1 MTTTRG
7 LPEGILMMNNYY
19 AHSLPAN
26 TQLTKQSANRCFD
39 GEQHYYSHQSSA
51 TKTLMTFSIYLPDKA
66 LTGQRCPAIMYLS
79 GLTCNADNVTHK
91 AHFQKKCSELGV
103 IFIAPDT
110 SPRSSPDTN
119 AENTSAENEVP
130 NDERY
135 FVGQGASYYVDASCA
150 PWSENFNMQSY
161 IVDEL
166 YDLLRAEFAIS
177 SIGIMGHS
185 MGGHGA
191 LLLGF
196 KFPSKFVSVS
206 ALSPVCAA
214 SESAWG
220 QAAFTEYFG
229 EDKALWQ
236 QFDAS
241 HTIETVGQQYSTILV
256 DQGAADD
263 FLAQGQLQP
272 TKLQQA
278 CEKAQQ
284 PLTLR
289 YQAGHDHS
297 YYFIQS
303 VMDDHIHHHCKAAD
317 LPNNR

>member
-1 MTTTRG
+1 MT
-7 LPEGILMMNNYY
+7 NYY
-19 AHSLPAN
+19 ADSLSAN
-26 TQLTKQSANRCFD
+26 SKLTQISANRCFD
-39 GEQHYYSHQSSA
+39 GEQHYYSHDSTA
-51 TKTLMTFSIYLPDKA
+51 TKTSMTFSIYLPDEA
-66 LTGQRCPAIMYLS
+66 LAGHRCPAVLYLS

-91 AHFQKKCSELGV
+91 AHVQKKCSELGM

-110 SPRSSPDTN
+110 SPRSN
-119 AENTSAENEVP
+119 AEVEVA

-135 FVGQGASYYVDASCA
+135 FVGQGASYYVDATCA
-150 PWSENFNMQSY
+150 PWSEHFNMQSY

-166 YDLLRAEFAIS
+166 YDLLRAEFAIN

-220 QAAFTEYFG
+220 QAAFSEYFG
-229 EDKALWQ
+229 DNKVKWQ
-236 QFDAS
+236 ESDAA
-241 HTIETVGQQYSTILV
+241 HTIETVGQQYASILV
-256 DQGAADD
+256 DQGAADE
-263 FLAQGQLQP
+263 FLADGQLQTP
-272 TKLQQA
+272 KLQQA
-278 CEKAQQ
+278 CEKAGQ

-289 YQAGHDHS
+289 YLAGHDHS
-297 YYFIQS
+297 YYFIQT
-303 VMDDHIHHHCKAAD
+303 VIHDHIEHHWRMAQ
-317 LPNNR
+317 LS

>member
-1 MTTTRG
+1 
-7 LPEGILMMNNYY
+7 MNNTYNK
-19 AHSLPAN
+19 SLSAN
-26 TQLTKQSANRCFD
+26 SQLTQKSVNRCFD
-39 GEQHYYSHQSSA
+39 GEQHYYSHQATA
-51 TKTLMTFSIYLPDKA
+51 TKTPMTFSIYLPDEA
-66 LTGQRCPAIMYLS
+66 LAGRLCPAVLYLS

-91 AHFQKKCSELGV
+91 AHFQQKCSELGM

-110 SPRSSPDTN
+110 SPRSSDGSDN
-119 AENTSAENEVP
+119 GDSGEVP

-135 FVGQGASYYVDASCA
+135 FVGQGASYYVDATQQ
-150 PWSENFNMQSY
+150 PWAEHFNMQSY

-166 YDLLRAEFAIS
+166 YDLLRSEFPIHS
-177 SIGIMGHS
+177 MGITGHS

-220 QAAFTEYFG
+220 QAAYTEYFG
-229 EDKALWQ
+229 DDQSLWSQ
-236 QFDAS
+236 ADAS
-241 HTIETVGQQYSTILV
+241 KMIEKVGQQYASILV
-256 DQGAADD
+256 DQGAADN
-263 FLAQGQLQP
+263 FLAEGQLQ
-272 TKLQQA
+272 TAKLQDV
-278 CEKAQQ
+278 CTKAKQ

-303 VMDDHIHHHCKAAD
+303 VINDHIEHHWRMAQ
-317 LPNNR
+317 LS

>member
-1 MTTTRG
+1 
-7 LPEGILMMNNYY
+7 MNNAYNK
-19 AHSLPAN
+19 SLPAN
-26 TQLTKQSANRCFD
+26 TQLTQISVNRCFN
-39 GEQHYYSHQSSA
+39 GEQHYYSHESTA
-51 TKTLMTFSIYLPDKA
+51 TKTPMTFSIYLPDEA
-66 LTGQRCPAIMYLS
+66 LLGQRCPAVLYLS

-91 AHFQKKCSELGV
+91 AHFQQRCSELGM

-110 SPRSSPDTN
+110 SPRS
-119 AENTSAENEVP
+119 NEDIDVP

-135 FVGQGASYYVDASCA
+135 FVGQGASYYVDATRA

-166 YDLLRAEFAIS
+166 YDLLRSEFAIS
-177 SIGIMGHS
+177 SIGVTGHS

-220 QAAFTEYFG
+220 EAAYTEYFG
-229 EDKALWQ
+229 DDKALWAQ
-236 QFDAS
+236 ADAA
-241 HTIETVGQQYSTILV
+241 HTIKTVGRQYSSILV
-256 DQGAADD
+256 DQGAADN
-263 FLAQGQLQP
+263 FLAEGQLQ
-272 TKLQQA
+272 TAKLQQA
-278 CEKAQQ
+278 CEEAKQ

-297 YYFIQS
+297 YYFIQT
-303 VMDDHIHHHCKAAD
+303 VINDHIEHHWRMAQ
-317 LPNNR
+317 LS

>member
-1 MTTTRG
+1 
-7 LPEGILMMNNYY
+7 MNNAYNK
-19 AHSLPAN
+19 SLSAN
-26 TQLTKQSANRCFD
+26 TQLTQISVNRCFN
-39 GEQHYYSHQSSA
+39 GEQHYYSHESTA
-51 TKTLMTFSIYLPDKA
+51 TKTPMTFSIYLPDEA
-66 LTGQRCPAIMYLS
+66 LLGQRCPAVLYLS

-91 AHFQKKCSELGV
+91 AHFQQRCSELGM

-110 SPRSSPDTN
+110 SPRSSEDD
-119 AENTSAENEVP
+119 EVP

-135 FVGQGASYYVDASCA
+135 FVGQGASYYVDATRA
-150 PWSENFNMQSY
+150 PWAENFNMQSY

-166 YDLLRAEFAIS
+166 YDLLRSEFAIS
-177 SIGIMGHS
+177 SIGVTGHS

-220 QAAFTEYFG
+220 QAAYTEYFG
-229 EDKALWQ
+229 DDKALWAQ
-236 QFDAS
+236 ADAA
-241 HTIETVGQQYSTILV
+241 HTIATVGRQYSSILV
-256 DQGAADD
+256 DQGAADN
-263 FLAQGQLQP
+263 FLAEGQLQ
-272 TKLQQA
+272 TAKLQQA
-278 CEKAQQ
+278 CEKANQ

-297 YYFIQS
+297 YYFIQT
-303 VMDDHIHHHCKAAD
+303 VINDHIEHHWRMAQ
-317 LPNNR
+317 LN

>member
-1 MTTTRG
+1 
-7 LPEGILMMNNYY
+7 MNNYY

-26 TQLTKQSANRCFD
+26 SKLTQKSVNRCFN
-39 GEQHYYSHQSSA
+39 GEQHYYSHQSTT
-51 TKTLMTFSIYLPDKA
+51 TKTPMTFSVYLPDEA
-66 LTGQRCPAIMYLS
+66 LAGRRCPAIMYLS

-91 AHFQKKCSELGV
+91 AHFQQRCSELGI
-103 IFIAPDT
+103 IFIAPDS
-110 SPRSSPDTN
+110 SPRSDTD
-119 AENTSAENEVP
+119 TDIDVP

-135 FVGQGASYYVDASCA
+135 FVGQGASYYIDATCA
-150 PWSENFNMQSY
+150 PWAENFNMQSY
-161 IVDEL
+161 IADEL
-166 YDLLRAEFAIS
+166 YDLLRAELAIS

-220 QAAFTEYFG
+220 QAAYTEYFG
-229 EDKALWQ
+229 DDKALWQ
-236 QFDAS
+236 QSDAA
-241 HTIETVGQQYSTILV
+241 HMIETVGRQYLNILV
-256 DQGAADD
+256 DQGAADQ
-263 FLAQGQLQP
+263 FLADGQLQTP
-272 TKLQQA
+272 KLQQA
-278 CEKAQQ
+278 CKKAQQ

-297 YYFIQS
+297 YYFIQT
-303 VMDDHIHHHCKAAD
+303 VINDHIEHHWRMAQ
-317 LPNNR
+317 LS

>member
-1 MTTTRG
+1 
-7 LPEGILMMNNYY
+7 MNNYH
-19 AHSLPAN
+19 AHSLSDN
-26 TQLTKQSANRCFD
+26 TQLTQVSSNRCFA
-39 GEQHYYSHQSSA
+39 GEQHYYSHHSTS
-51 TKTLMTFSIYLPDKA
+51 TKTPMTFSIYLPDKA
-66 LTGQRCPAIMYLS
+66 LAGHDCPAILYLS

-91 AHFQKKCSELGV
+91 AHFQQKCSELGM

-110 SPRSSPDTN
+110 SPRSSEGNDV
-119 AENTSAENEVP
+119 A

-135 FVGQGASYYVDASCA
+135 FVGQGASYYVDATQA
-150 PWSENFNMQSY
+150 PWADNFNMQSY

-166 YDLLRAEFAIS
+166 YELLQTEFVIS

-229 EDKALWQ
+229 EDKSAWQ
-236 QFDAS
+236 QADAS
-241 HTIETVGQQYSTILV
+241 FIIEQVGQQYSNILV
-256 DQGAADD
+256 DQGAADE
-263 FLAQGQLQP
+263 FLADGQLQTP
-272 TKLQQA
+272 KLQQA
-278 CEKAQQ
+278 CQNAQQ

-303 VMDDHIHHHCKAAD
+303 MMEDHIDHHYKAAD
-317 LPNNR
+317 LTSNRHLMTED

>member
-1 MTTTRG
+1 MSI
-7 LPEGILMMNNYY
+7 PQ

-26 TQLTKQSANRCFD
+26 TKLTIISTNRCFD
-39 GEQHYYSHQSSA
+39 GEQRYYRHQSEA
-51 TKTLMTFSIYLPDKA
+51 TKTPMTFSIYLPDEA
-66 LTGQRCPAIMYLS
+66 LAGHLCPAILYLS

-91 AHFQKKCSELGV
+91 AHFQQKCSELGM

-110 SPRSSPDTN
+110 SPRSSD
-119 AENTSAENEVP
+119 EQDVP

-135 FVGQGASYYVDASCA
+135 FVGQGASYYVDATQA
-150 PWSENFNMQSY
+150 PWSDNFNMQSY
-161 IVDEL
+161 IADEL
-166 YDLLRAEFAIS
+166 YDLLRTEFGIA

-196 KFPSKFVSVS
+196 TYPSKFVSVS

-229 EDKALWQ
+229 DDKEKWQ
-236 QFDAS
+236 ASDAA
-241 HTIETVGQQYSTILV
+241 HTIETVGQQYTSILV
-256 DQGAADD
+256 DQGAADE
-263 FLAQGQLQP
+263 FLADGQLQ
-272 TKLQQA
+272 TSKLQQA
-278 CEKAQQ
+278 CAKAGQ

-303 VMDDHIHHHCKAAD
+303 VIEDHIEHHWRMAQ
-317 LPNNR
+317 LS

>member
-1 MTTTRG
+1 M
-7 LPEGILMMNNYY
+7 INNYY
-19 AHSLPAN
+19 THRLPAN
-26 TQLTKQSANRCFD
+26 TQLTKKSANRCFS
-39 GEQHYYSHQSSA
+39 GEQHYYSHDSTA
-51 TKTLMTFSIYLPDKA
+51 TKTKMTFSVYLPDAA
-66 LTGQRCPAIMYLS
+66 LSGQLCPAILYLS

-91 AHFQKKCSELGV
+91 AHFQKKCSELGM

-110 SPRSSPDTN
+110 SPRSDTDAGIDVPD
-119 AENTSAENEVP
+119 
-130 NDERY
+130 DERY
-135 FVGQGASYYVDASCA
+135 FVGQGASYYVDATSE
-150 PWSENFNMQSY
+150 PWADNFNMQSY
-161 IVDEL
+161 IVEEL
-166 YDLLRAEFAIS
+166 YDLLRAEFAVS

-229 EDKALWQ
+229 EDTAGWKE
-236 QFDAS
+236 FDAA
-241 HTIETVGQQYSTILV
+241 HTIERVGQQYLSILV
-256 DQGAADD
+256 DQGGADE
-263 FLAQGQLQP
+263 FLADGQLQ
-272 TKLQQA
+272 TFKLQQA
-278 CEKAQQ
+278 CQQAKQ

-303 VMDDHIHHHCKAAD
+303 VMSDHIHHHYKAAD
-317 LPNNR
+317 LANSR

>member
-1 MTTTRG
+1 
-7 LPEGILMMNNYY
+7 MNNTYNK
-19 AHSLPAN
+19 SLSAN
-26 TQLTKQSANRCFD
+26 SQLAQKSVNRCFD
-39 GEQHYYSHQSSA
+39 GEQHYYSHQSTA
-51 TKTLMTFSIYLPDKA
+51 TKTPMTFSIYLPDEA
-66 LTGQRCPAIMYLS
+66 LAGRLCPAVLYLS

-91 AHFQKKCSELGV
+91 AHFQQKCSELGM

-110 SPRSSPDTN
+110 SPRTDEGNDSDSS
-119 AENTSAENEVP
+119 EVP

-135 FVGQGASYYVDASCA
+135 FVGQGASYYVDATQQ
-150 PWSENFNMQSY
+150 PWAEHFNMQSY

-166 YDLLRAEFAIS
+166 YDLLRSEFPIHS
-177 SIGIMGHS
+177 MGITGHS

-206 ALSPVCAA
+206 ALSPVSAA

-220 QAAFTEYFG
+220 QAAYTEYFG
-229 EDKALWQ
+229 DDQSLWSQ
-236 QFDAS
+236 ADAS
-241 HTIETVGQQYSTILV
+241 KMIEKVGQQYASILI
-256 DQGAADD
+256 DQGAADN
-263 FLAQGQLQP
+263 FLAEGQLQ
-272 TKLQQA
+272 TGKLQDA
-278 CEKAQQ
+278 CTKAKQ

-303 VMDDHIHHHCKAAD
+303 VINDHIEHHWRMAQ
-317 LPNNR
+317 LS

>member
-1 MTTTRG
+1 
-7 LPEGILMMNNYY
+7 MNNSYN
-19 AHSLPAN
+19 HSLSAS
-26 TQLTKQSANRCFD
+26 TQLMQKSVNRCFD
-39 GEQHYYSHQSSA
+39 GEQHYYSHQSTS
-51 TKTLMTFSIYLPDKA
+51 TKTPMTFSIYLPDEA
-66 LTGQRCPAIMYLS
+66 LAGQRCPAILYLS

-91 AHFQKKCSELGV
+91 AHFQQKCSELGM

-110 SPRSSPDTN
+110 SPRSSGGVD
-119 AENTSAENEVP
+119 SRDSNEVP

-135 FVGQGASYYVDASCA
+135 FVGQGASYYVDATQA
-150 PWSENFNMQSY
+150 PWDNNFNMQSY

-166 YDLLRAEFAIS
+166 YDLLRSEFPIH
-177 SIGIMGHS
+177 SIGITGHS

-196 KFPSKFVSVS
+196 KFPGKFVSVS

-220 QAAFTEYFG
+220 QAAYAEYFG
-229 EDKALWQ
+229 DDTSLWSQ
-236 QFDAS
+236 ADAS
-241 HTIETVGQQYSTILV
+241 QVIEQVGQQYSSILV
-256 DQGAADD
+256 DQGAADE
-263 FLAQGQLQP
+263 FLAEGQLQ
-272 TKLQQA
+272 TSKLQQA
-278 CEKAQQ
+278 CEKAKQ

-303 VMDDHIHHHCKAAD
+303 VINDHIEHHWRKAQF
-317 LPNNR
+317 N

>member
-1 MTTTRG
+1 
-7 LPEGILMMNNYY
+7 MNNAYNY
-19 AHSLPAN
+19 NLSAN
-26 TQLTKQSANRCFD
+26 TQLTQKSVNRCFN
-39 GEQHYYSHQSSA
+39 GEQHYYTHQSSA
-51 TKTLMTFSIYLPDKA
+51 TKTPMTFSIYLPDEA
-66 LTGQRCPAIMYLS
+66 LAGQLCPAILYLS
-79 GLTCNADNVTHK
+79 GLTCDADNVTHK
-91 AHFQKKCSELGV
+91 AHFQQKCSELGM

-110 SPRSSPDTN
+110 SPRNSEGD
-119 AENTSAENEVP
+119 EVP

-135 FVGQGASYYVDASCA
+135 FVGQGASYYVDATCA
-150 PWSENFNMQSY
+150 PWSEHFNMQSY

-166 YDLLRAEFAIS
+166 YDLLRSEFAIS

-220 QAAFTEYFG
+220 EAAYTEYFG
-229 EDKALWQ
+229 DDKAQWAQ
-236 QFDAS
+236 ADAAQM
-241 HTIETVGQQYSTILV
+241 IERIGQQYSSILV
-256 DQGAADD
+256 DQGAADN
-263 FLAQGQLQP
+263 FLAEGQLQTP
-272 TKLQQA
+272 KLQQA
-278 CEKAQQ
+278 CEKAKQ

-297 YYFIQS
+297 YYFIQT
-303 VMDDHIHHHCKAAD
+303 VINDHIEHHWRMAQ
-317 LPNNR
+317 LS

>member
-1 MTTTRG
+1 
-7 LPEGILMMNNYY
+7 MNNYHAY
-19 AHSLPAN
+19 SLSDN
-26 TQLTKQSANRCFD
+26 TQLTQVSRNRCFA
-39 GEQHYYSHQSSA
+39 GEQHYYSHQSTS
-51 TKTLMTFSIYLPDKA
+51 TKTPMTFSIYLPDKVLA
-66 LTGQRCPAIMYLS
+66 GHDCPAILYLS

-91 AHFQKKCSELGV
+91 AHFQQKCSELGM

-110 SPRSSPDTN
+110 SPRSSEGN
-119 AENTSAENEVP
+119 NVA

-135 FVGQGASYYVDASCA
+135 FVGQGASYYVDATQA
-150 PWSENFNMQSY
+150 PWADNFNMQSY

-166 YDLLRAEFAIS
+166 YELLQTEFAIS

-196 KFPSKFVSVS
+196 KFPSKFFSVS

-229 EDKALWQ
+229 EDKSAWQ
-236 QFDAS
+236 QADAS
-241 HTIETVGQQYSTILV
+241 FIIEQVGQQYSNILV
-256 DQGAADD
+256 DQGAADE
-263 FLAQGQLQP
+263 FLADGQLQTP
-272 TKLQQA
+272 KLQQA
-278 CEKAQQ
+278 CQNAQQ

-303 VMDDHIHHHCKAAD
+303 MMNDHIDHHYKAAD
-317 LPNNR
+317 LTSNRHLMTKD

>member
-1 MTTTRG
+1 
-7 LPEGILMMNNYY
+7 MNNSFN
-19 AHSLPAN
+19 HNLTAN
-26 TQLTKQSANRCFD
+26 SKLTQVSVNRCFD

-51 TKTLMTFSIYLPDKA
+51 TKTPMTFSIYLPDEA
-66 LTGQRCPAIMYLS
+66 LAGQRCPAIMYLS

-91 AHFQKKCSELGV
+91 AHFQQKCSELGM

-110 SPRSSPDTN
+110 SPRSSEDTD
-119 AENTSAENEVP
+119 VP

-135 FVGQGASYYVDASCA
+135 FVGQGASYYVDATKA

-166 YDLLRAEFAIS
+166 YDLLRTEFAIS
-177 SIGIMGHS
+177 SIGVTGHS

-196 KFPSKFVSVS
+196 TFPSKFVSVS

-220 QAAFTEYFG
+220 EAAYTEYFG
-229 EDKALWQ
+229 DDKTVWQ
-236 QFDAS
+236 KHDAA
-241 HTIETVGQQYSTILV
+241 HTIERVGQQYPSILV
-256 DQGAADD
+256 DQGAADN
-263 FLAQGQLQP
+263 FLAEGQLQTP
-272 TKLQQA
+272 KLQQA
-278 CEKAQQ
+278 CEKANQ

-303 VMDDHIHHHCKAAD
+303 VINDHIWHHWRMAQ
-317 LPNNR
+317 LS

>member
-1 MTTTRG
+1 
-7 LPEGILMMNNYY
+7 MNNSYH
-19 AHSLPAN
+19 HSLSAN
-26 TQLTKQSANRCFD
+26 TELTQKSVNRCFD
-39 GEQHYYSHQSSA
+39 GEQHYYTHQSTT
-51 TKTLMTFSIYLPDKA
+51 TKTPMTFSIYLPDEA
-66 LTGQRCPAIMYLS
+66 LVGQRCPAILYLS
-79 GLTCNADNVTHK
+79 GLTCDADNVTHK
-91 AHFQKKCSELGV
+91 AHFQQKCSELGM

-110 SPRSSPDTN
+110 SPRSD
-119 AENTSAENEVP
+119 ADAGLEVP

-135 FVGQGASYYVDASCA
+135 FVGQGASYYVDATQS
-150 PWSENFNMQSY
+150 PWSEHFNMQSY

-196 KFPSKFVSVS
+196 KFPSKFISVS

-220 QAAFTEYFG
+220 EAAYTEYFG
-229 EDKALWQ
+229 DDKSMWQ
-236 QFDAS
+236 QSDAS
-241 HTIETVGQQYSTILV
+241 QVIETLGQQYPSILV
-256 DQGAADD
+256 DQGASDN
-263 FLAQGQLQP
+263 FLAEGQLQTP
-272 TKLQQA
+272 KLQAA
-278 CEKAQQ
+278 CEKANQ

-297 YYFIQS
+297 YYFIQT
-303 VMDDHIHHHCKAAD
+303 VINDHIEHHCKAAD
-317 LPNNR
+317 LANSR

>member
-1 MTTTRG
+1 
-7 LPEGILMMNNYY
+7 MNKSYNF
-19 AHSLPAN
+19 SLSAN
-26 TQLTKQSANRCFD
+26 TQLTQKSVNRCFE

-51 TKTLMTFSIYLPDKA
+51 TKTPMTFSIYLPDEA
-66 LTGQRCPAIMYLS
+66 LAGQRCPAILYLS
-79 GLTCNADNVTHK
+79 GLTCDADNVTHK
-91 AHFQKKCSELGV
+91 AHFQQKCSELGM

-110 SPRSSPDTN
+110 SPRSDED
-119 AENTSAENEVP
+119 AGIEVP

-135 FVGQGASYYVDASCA
+135 FVGQGASYYVDATRE
-150 PWSENFNMQSY
+150 PWSEHFNMETY

-166 YDLLRAEFAIS
+166 YDLLRSEFAIS
-177 SIGIMGHS
+177 SIGITGHS

-220 QAAFTEYFG
+220 EAAYTEYFG
-229 EDKALWQ
+229 DDKSLWAQ
-236 QFDAS
+236 ADAS
-241 HTIETVGQQYSTILV
+241 KMIEEVGRQYTSVLV
-256 DQGAADD
+256 DQGEADN
-263 FLAQGQLQP
+263 FLAEGQLQ
-272 TKLQQA
+272 TDKLHKA
-278 CEKAQQ
+278 CEKAKQ

-297 YYFIQS
+297 YYFIQT
-303 VMDDHIHHHCKAAD
+303 VINDHIYHHYKAAH
-317 LPNNR
+317 LSS

>member
-1 MTTTRG
+1 MS
-7 LPEGILMMNNYY
+7 NYY

-26 TQLTKQSANRCFD
+26 TQLKQISANRCFD
-39 GEQHYYSHQSSA
+39 GEQHYYSHQSTS
-51 TKTLMTFSIYLPDKA
+51 TKTPMTFSVYLPDEA
-66 LTGQRCPAIMYLS
+66 LAGNRCPAILYLS

-91 AHFQKKCSELGV
+91 GHFQQRCGELGI
-103 IFIAPDT
+103 IFIAPDS
-110 SPRSSPDTN
+110 SPRSSSNSD
-119 AENTSAENEVP
+119 ADASVEVP

-135 FVGQGASYYVDASCA
+135 FVGQGASYYVDATCA
-150 PWSENFNMQSY
+150 PWSDNFNMQSY

-166 YDLLRAEFAIS
+166 YDLLRAEFSIN

-220 QAAFTEYFG
+220 QAAYSEYFG
-229 EDKALWQ
+229 DNKSLWEQ
-236 QFDAS
+236 SDAAYM
-241 HTIETVGQQYSTILV
+241 IETVGRQYSSILV
-256 DQGAADD
+256 DQGAADQ
-263 FLAQGQLQP
+263 FLADGQLQTP
-272 TKLQQA
+272 KLQQA
-278 CEKAQQ
+278 CEKAKQ

-297 YYFIQS
+297 YYFIQT
-303 VMDDHIHHHCKAAD
+303 VINDHIEHHWRMAQ
-317 LPNNR
+317 LS

>member
-1 MTTTRG
+1 
-7 LPEGILMMNNYY
+7 MNNSYN
-19 AHSLPAN
+19 HSLSAS
-26 TQLTKQSANRCFD
+26 TQLTQKSVNRCFD
-39 GEQHYYSHQSSA
+39 GEQRYYSHQSAA
-51 TKTLMTFSIYLPDKA
+51 TKTPMTFSIYLPDEA
-66 LTGQRCPAIMYLS
+66 LAGQRCPAILYLS

-91 AHFQKKCSELGV
+91 AHFQQKCSELGM

-110 SPRSSPDTN
+110 SPRSS
-119 AENTSAENEVP
+119 EGSERSEVP

-135 FVGQGASYYVDASCA
+135 FVGQGASYYVDATQA
-150 PWSENFNMQSY
+150 PWAEHFNMQSY

-166 YDLLRAEFAIS
+166 YDLLRSEFPIH
-177 SIGIMGHS
+177 SIGITGHS

-220 QAAFTEYFG
+220 QAAYTEYFG
-229 EDKALWQ
+229 DDKSLWAQ
-236 QFDAS
+236 ADAS
-241 HTIETVGQQYSTILV
+241 QIIEQFGQQYSSILV
-256 DQGAADD
+256 DQGAADE
-263 FLAQGQLQP
+263 FLADGQLQ
-272 TKLQQA
+272 TSKLQQA
-278 CEKAQQ
+278 CTKAKQ

-297 YYFIQS
+297 YYFIQT
-303 VMDDHIHHHCKAAD
+303 VINEHIEHHWRMAQ
-317 LPNNR
+317 LS

>member
-1 MTTTRG
+1 
-7 LPEGILMMNNYY
+7 MNNTYNK
-19 AHSLPAN
+19 SLSAN
-26 TQLTKQSANRCFD
+26 TQLTQKSVNRCFD
-39 GEQHYYSHQSSA
+39 GEQHYYSHQSAA
-51 TKTLMTFSIYLPDKA
+51 TKTPMTFSIYLPDEA
-66 LTGQRCPAIMYLS
+66 LAGRLCPAVLYLS

-91 AHFQKKCSELGV
+91 AHFQQKCSELGM

-110 SPRSSPDTN
+110 SPRSSDGSDN
-119 AENTSAENEVP
+119 GDSNEVP

-135 FVGQGASYYVDASCA
+135 FVGQGASYYVDATQA
-150 PWSENFNMQSY
+150 PWAENFNMQSY

-166 YDLLRAEFAIS
+166 YDLLRSEFPIHS
-177 SIGIMGHS
+177 VGITGHS

-220 QAAFTEYFG
+220 QAAYTEYFG
-229 EDKALWQ
+229 DDQSLWSQ
-236 QFDAS
+236 ADAS
-241 HTIETVGQQYSTILV
+241 KTIEKVGQQYASILV
-256 DQGAADD
+256 DQGAADN
-263 FLAQGQLQP
+263 FLAEGQLQ
-272 TKLQQA
+272 TAKLQDA
-278 CEKAQQ
+278 CTNAKQ

-297 YYFIQS
+297 YYFIQT
-303 VMDDHIHHHCKAAD
+303 VINDHIEHHWRMA
-317 LPNNR
+317 

>member
-1 MTTTRG
+1 MT
-7 LPEGILMMNNYY
+7 NYY
-19 AHSLPAN
+19 ADSLPAN
-26 TQLTKQSANRCFD
+26 SKLTQISANRCFD
-39 GEQHYYSHQSSA
+39 GEQHYYSHDSTA
-51 TKTLMTFSIYLPDKA
+51 TKTSMTFSIYLPDEA
-66 LTGQRCPAIMYLS
+66 LAGHRCPAVLYLS

-91 AHFQKKCSELGV
+91 AHMQQKCSELGM

-110 SPRSSPDTN
+110 SPRSN
-119 AENTSAENEVP
+119 AEVDVA

-135 FVGQGASYYVDASCA
+135 FVGQGASYYVDATCA
-150 PWSENFNMQSY
+150 PWSEHFNMQSY

-166 YDLLRAEFAIS
+166 YDLLRAEFAID

-220 QAAFTEYFG
+220 QAAFSEYFG
-229 EDKALWQ
+229 DNKVKWQ
-236 QFDAS
+236 ESDAA
-241 HTIETVGQQYSTILV
+241 HTIEAVGQQYASILV
-256 DQGAADD
+256 DQGAADE
-263 FLAQGQLQP
+263 FLVAGQLQTP
-272 TKLQQA
+272 KLQQA
-278 CEKAQQ
+278 CEKAGQ

-289 YQAGHDHS
+289 YLAGHDHS
-297 YYFIQS
+297 YYFIQT
-303 VMDDHIHHHCKAAD
+303 VIHDHIEHHWRMAQ
-317 LPNNR
+317 LS

>member
-1 MTTTRG
+1 MV
-7 LPEGILMMNNYY
+7 NNYH

-26 TQLTKQSANRCFD
+26 TQLTKVSSNRCFE
-39 GEQHYYSHQSSA
+39 GEQHYYRHQSDTTNTS
-51 TKTLMTFSIYLPDKA
+51 MTFSIYLPDEA
-66 LTGQRCPAIMYLS
+66 LNGQRCPAILYLS
-79 GLTCNADNVTHK
+79 GLTCSADNVTHK
-91 AHFQKKCSELGV
+91 AHFQKKCSELGM

-110 SPRSSPDTN
+110 SPRSDPDSDAN
-119 AENTSAENEVP
+119 VP
-130 NDERY
+130 DDERY
-135 FVGQGASYYVDASCA
+135 FVGQGASFYVDATCA
-150 PWSENFNMQSY
+150 PWSTHFSMQSY

-220 QAAFTEYFG
+220 QAAFAEYFG
-229 EDKALWQ
+229 ADKSLWQ
-236 QFDAS
+236 DADAS
-241 HTIETVGQQYSTILV
+241 FTIEQVGQQYSNILV
-256 DQGAADD
+256 DQGANDE
-263 FLAQGQLQP
+263 FLADGQLQTP
-272 TKLQQA
+272 KLQQA
-278 CEKAQQ
+278 CQKAEQ

-303 VMDDHIHHHCKAAD
+303 MMDDHIDHHCKAAD
-317 LPNNR
+317 LASNRRPMNKY

>member
-1 MTTTRG
+1 
-7 LPEGILMMNNYY
+7 MNNSYH
-19 AHSLPAN
+19 HSFSASSQL
-26 TQLTKQSANRCFD
+26 TQLSVNRCFD
-39 GEQHYYSHQSSA
+39 GEQHYYSHQSTA
-51 TKTLMTFSIYLPDKA
+51 TKTAMTFSIYLPDEA
-66 LTGQRCPAIMYLS
+66 LAGRRRPAVLYLS

-91 AHFQKKCSELGV
+91 AHFQQKCSELGM

-110 SPRSSPDTN
+110 SPRSSESVD
-119 AENTSAENEVP
+119 VP

-135 FVGQGASYYVDASCA
+135 FVGQGASYYVDAAQA
-150 PWSENFNMQSY
+150 PWSEHFNMQSY

-166 YDLLRAEFAIS
+166 YDLLRSEFPID
-177 SIGIMGHS
+177 SIGVTGHS

-220 QAAFTEYFG
+220 EAAFTEYFG
-229 EDKALWQ
+229 DDKAQWAQ
-236 QFDAS
+236 ADAAK
-241 HTIETVGQQYSTILV
+241 TIEKVGQQYTSILV
-256 DQGAADD
+256 DQGAADN
-263 FLAQGQLQP
+263 FLADGQLQ
-272 TKLQQA
+272 TNKLLDA
-278 CEKAQQ
+278 CEKAKQ

-297 YYFIQS
+297 YYFIQTFIN
-303 VMDDHIHHHCKAAD
+303 DHIEHHWRMAQFG
-317 LPNNR
+317 

>member
-1 MTTTRG
+1 M
-7 LPEGILMMNNYY
+7 
-19 AHSLPAN
+19 SLYSSQKLTVSSKL
-26 TQLTKQSANRCFD
+26 TQTSANRCFD
-39 GEQHYYSHQSSA
+39 GEQRYYSHDSSA
-51 TKTLMTFSIYLPDKA
+51 TKTSMSFSIYLPDEA
-66 LTGQRCPAIMYLS
+66 LAGSLCPAVLYLS

-91 AHFQKKCSELGV
+91 AHFQQQCSEIGV

-110 SPRSSPDTN
+110 SPRSIADGDKSV
-119 AENTSAENEVP
+119 AVP

-135 FVGQGASYYVDASCA
+135 FVGQGASYYVDAVEA
-150 PWSENFNMQSY
+150 PWSEHFNMQSY

-166 YDLLRAEFAIS
+166 YDLLRDEFPIS
-177 SIGIMGHS
+177 SIGITGHS

-196 KFPSKFVSVS
+196 KYPSKFISVS
-206 ALSPVCAA
+206 ALSPVCSA

-229 EDKALWQ
+229 NDKSLWEQ
-236 QFDAS
+236 ADAAKV
-241 HTIETVGQQYSTILV
+241 IAQAGQQYASLLV

-263 FLAQGQLQP
+263 FLIEGQLQ
-272 TKLQQA
+272 TDKLQQA
-278 CEKAQQ
+278 CQTAQQ

-297 YYFIQS
+297 YYFIQT
-303 VMDDHIHHHCKAAD
+303 VINDHIWHHYRMAQ
-317 LPNNR
+317 LS

>member
-1 MTTTRG
+1 MS
-7 LPEGILMMNNYY
+7 NYL
-19 AHSLPAN
+19 AHNLSAN
-26 TQLTKQSANRCFD
+26 TKLTQVSANRCFD
-39 GEQHYYSHQSSA
+39 GEQHYYRHDSTA
-51 TKTLMTFSIYLPDKA
+51 TKTPMTFSIYLPDEA
-66 LTGQRCPAIMYLS
+66 LSGQDCPAILYLS

-91 AHFQKKCSELGV
+91 AHFQQQCSELGI
-103 IFIAPDT
+103 IFIAPDS
-110 SPRSSPDTN
+110 SPRSNDEAN
-119 AENTSAENEVP
+119 IEVP

-135 FVGQGASYYVDASCA
+135 FVGQGASYYVDATCA
-150 PWSENFNMQSY
+150 PWADNFNMQSY

-166 YDLLRAEFAIS
+166 YDLLRDEFAINS
-177 SIGIMGHS
+177 MGIMGHS

-229 EDKALWQ
+229 DDKALWQ
-236 QFDAS
+236 QSDAA
-241 HTIETVGQQYSTILV
+241 HTIGAIGQQYPSILV
-256 DQGAADD
+256 DQGAADE
-263 FLAQGQLQP
+263 FLAEGQLQ
-272 TKLQQA
+272 THKLQQA
-278 CEKAQQ
+278 CEQAQQ

-297 YYFIQS
+297 YYFIQT
-303 VMDDHIHHHCKAAD
+303 VMSDHIHHHLKAAQ
-317 LPNNR
+317 LANG

>member
-1 MTTTRG
+1 
-7 LPEGILMMNNYY
+7 MNNSYNN
-19 AHSLPAN
+19 SLSAN
-26 TQLTKQSANRCFD
+26 TQLTQKSVNRCFD
-39 GEQHYYSHQSSA
+39 GEQHYYSHQSTA
-51 TKTLMTFSIYLPDKA
+51 IKTPMTFSIYLPDEA
-66 LTGQRCPAIMYLS
+66 LAGKLCPAILYLS

-91 AHFQKKCSELGV
+91 AHFQQRCSELGM

-110 SPRSSPDTN
+110 SPRSSEDD
-119 AENTSAENEVP
+119 EVP

-135 FVGQGASYYVDASCA
+135 FVGQGASYYVDATNA
-150 PWSENFNMQSY
+150 PWAENFNMQSY

-166 YDLLRAEFAIS
+166 YDLLRSEFAIS
-177 SIGIMGHS
+177 SLGITGHS

-220 QAAFTEYFG
+220 QAAYTEYFG
-229 EDKALWQ
+229 DDNDLWAQ
-236 QFDAS
+236 ADAAQ
-241 HTIETVGQQYSTILV
+241 TIKNAGRKYSSILV
-256 DQGAADD
+256 DQGADD
-263 FLAQGQLQP
+263 NFLAEGQLQ
-272 TKLQQA
+272 TSKLQKA
-278 CEKAQQ
+278 CEEAKQ

-297 YYFIQS
+297 YYFIQT
-303 VMDDHIHHHCKAAD
+303 VINDHIEHHWRMAQ
-317 LPNNR
+317 LS

>member
-1 MTTTRG
+1 
-7 LPEGILMMNNYY
+7 MNNTYNK
-19 AHSLPAN
+19 SLSAN
-26 TQLTKQSANRCFD
+26 TQLMQKSVNRCFD
-39 GEQHYYSHQSSA
+39 GEQHYYSHQSAA
-51 TKTLMTFSIYLPDKA
+51 TKTPMTFSIYLPDEA
-66 LTGQRCPAIMYLS
+66 LAGRLCPALLYLS

-91 AHFQKKCSELGV
+91 AHFQQKCSELGM

-110 SPRSSPDTN
+110 SPRSSDGSDN
-119 AENTSAENEVP
+119 GDSNEVP

-135 FVGQGASYYVDASCA
+135 FVGQGASYYVDATQA
-150 PWSENFNMQSY
+150 PWAENFNMQSY

-166 YDLLRAEFAIS
+166 YDLLRSEFPIHS
-177 SIGIMGHS
+177 VGITGHS

-220 QAAFTEYFG
+220 QAAYTEYFG
-229 EDKALWQ
+229 DDQSLWSQ
-236 QFDAS
+236 ADAS
-241 HTIETVGQQYSTILV
+241 KTIEKVGQQYASILV
-256 DQGAADD
+256 DQGAADN
-263 FLAQGQLQP
+263 FLAEGQLQ
-272 TKLQQA
+272 TAKLQEA
-278 CEKAQQ
+278 CTNAKQ

-297 YYFIQS
+297 YYFIQT
-303 VMDDHIHHHCKAAD
+303 VINDHIEHHWRMAQ
-317 LPNNR
+317 LS